1 MCKSVIS
8 FVIIIFIDCNWDD
21 GFKYRKYWLRIE
33 EYSSIESFFCFG
45 CLLGMFYDI
54 ICYDFIKYYNNYNV
68 IVMYIYL
75 RFFL

>member
-1 MCKSVIS
+1 MCKSVMS

-33 EYSSIESFFCFG
+33 EYSSIESIFCFG

-54 ICYDFIKYYNNYNV
+54 IC
-68 IVMYIYL
+68 
-75 RFFL
+75 